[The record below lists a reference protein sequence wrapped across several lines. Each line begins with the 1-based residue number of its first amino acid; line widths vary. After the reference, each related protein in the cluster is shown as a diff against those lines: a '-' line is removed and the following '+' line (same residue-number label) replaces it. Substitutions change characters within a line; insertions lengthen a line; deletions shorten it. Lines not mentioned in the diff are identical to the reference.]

1 MTMKNISRLF
11 CGAVIYIL
19 DKVIFRDVNGGLC
32 LDRYAVKGL
41 SKKNR
46 AFGEVRFL
54 EFKIEK

>member
-32 LDRYAVKGL
+32 LTRCALIKASTKKPRLRGGAVF
-41 SKKNR
+41 R
-46 AFGEVRFL
+46 
-54 EFKIEK
+54 I